1 MVRNAWYDGRNR
13 TFRILPVPHQ
23 SLVPVRIAV
32 LFLFLFSVPAEAQQ
46 SPFLLDPDR
55 FVTYVQESADFWR
68 TSHDPVHGGF
78 FTHVGRNGQVLTSR
92 GTNKDMLTQSRNL
105 YAMVRAF
112 QMTGDPS
119 YLDLADS
126 AFRFMT
132 EHAWDTGS
140 GGWFNG
146 LSTTGAATDPN
157 AFKQAF
163 FQHYALLGPLAL
175 AEATDDSTAWRW
187 VNQGLD
193 YLDTVLWD
201 AAAGREGYFDRVSR
215 TGSFRTGK
223 SFNATV
229 DALTTHALSLA
240 MTQAE
245 TRFQDR
251 ATALS
256 DQILERLVPTMP
268 DQAIGF
274 AEKYD
279 TNWSVLPDERLSIM
293 GHVLKT
299 AWVLA
304 RLHHMKP
311 DPARL
316 DAAVM
321 LADHVLERGYDHE
334 FGGPYKD
341 YDRITGTMQLW
352 GLQDSTKAWW
362 QMEQAFTSGM
372 ELFRLT
378 GQERFLD
385 MADGTL
391 DFYMAHFVDPVYG
404 EVFADRTRRGDA
416 IPQWGDHKGDGYKA
430 GYHSVEFGWYGY
442 LYGQL
447 TSLPN
452 RNAGLAHVYYRIEAR
467 SEARALGLHPLE
479 SGSGTGE
486 PYHIVS
492 VTLDG
497 LPWSA
502 FQSRERILE
511 IPAGVE
517 GTFRVTFGTDQSV
530 AVERQE
536 TPTSALS
543 AVWPNP
549 VHGRAHVALELE
561 QDAEVDWRVVDML
574 GRTVRSSPSR
584 RMPAGRQEWQLPTE
598 DLSPGV
604 YAVVVVRD
612 GRRETRSFVVL
623 EP

>member
-1 MVRNAWYDGRNR
+1 
-13 TFRILPVPHQ
+13 
-23 SLVPVRIAV
+23 VRIA
-32 LFLFLFSVPAEAQQ
+32 LFLLLLVTFPSRAQQ

-78 FTHVGRNGQVLTSR
+78 FTNVARNGQVLNSR

-112 QMTGDPS
+112 QLTGDPS
-119 YLDLADS
+119 YLDLASS

-132 EHAWDTGS
+132 DHAWDEES
-140 GGWFNG
+140 GGWFNA
-146 LSTTGAATDPN
+146 LSTSGSPTDPN

-187 VNQGLD
+187 VEKGLG
-193 YLDTVLWD
+193 YLDAVLWD
-201 AAAGREGYFDRVSR
+201 ATSGREGYFDRVSR

-229 DALTTHALSLA
+229 DALTTHALALA
-240 MTQAE
+240 MARDDARYQV
-245 TRFQDR
+245 RL
-251 ATALS
+251 TALS
-256 DQILERLVPTMP
+256 DQVQDHLVASMP
-268 DQAIGF
+268 LQAIGF
-274 AEKYD
+274 AEKFD
-279 TNWSVLPDERLSIM
+279 TNWSVLPDERLTIM

-304 RLHHMKP
+304 RLHSMHP

-316 DAAVM
+316 DAAMM
-321 LADHVLERGYDHE
+321 LADHVLERGYDRE

-341 YDRITGTMQLW
+341 YDRITGAMQLW

-372 ELFRLT
+372 ELYRLT
-378 GQERFLD
+378 GEARYLD
-385 MADGTL
+385 MADETL
-391 DFYMAHFVDPVYG
+391 DFYMTHFVDPVHG
-404 EVFADRTRRGDA
+404 EVFADRTRRGDP

-430 GYHSVEFGWYGY
+430 GYHSVEFGWYAY

-447 TSLPN
+447 TTMPRRLP
-452 RNAGLAHVYYRIEAR
+452 GLAHVYYRVEAR
-467 SEARALGLHPLE
+467 SEVRSMGLHPME
-479 SGSGTGE
+479 SGAGSVE

-497 LPWSA
+497 SPYTA
-502 FQSRERILE
+502 FRSTDRVLE
-511 IPAGVE
+511 IPAGVG
-517 GTFRVTFGTDQSV
+517 GTFRVTFGTAQSV
-530 AVERQE
+530 ATEHPERPQ
-536 TPTSALS
+536 SNLS

-549 VHGRAHVALELE
+549 VYGQAHVALELE
-561 QDAEVDWRVVDML
+561 QDAEVGWQVVDML
-574 GRTVRSSPSR
+574 GRTVKASPVRAMS
-584 RMPAGRQEWQLPTE
+584 PGRQQWHFPTD
-598 DLSPGV
+598 DLTPGV
-604 YAVVVVRD
+604 YSLVVLQD
-612 GRRETRSFVVL
+612 GRREARSFVVL
-623 EP
+623 RP